1 MIQSKSILW
10 RRIGM
15 LAGVVFYLEGFAYL
29 LLITLDRFLAPAVEA
44 VKGADAAGKRQIQAV
59 SWLVLIILLFYL
71 GAGLT
76 LIFRFGR
83 YFFPRPENERKPS
96 PTAHLDIWA
105 EAGKRLKSSSLDGD
119 AGNSTPDDSQ

>member
-1 MIQSKSILW
+1 VTHSKSILW
-10 RRIGM
+10 RRIGV
-15 LAGVVFYLEGFAYL
+15 LAGVVFYLEGFGYL
-29 LLITLDRFLAPAVEA
+29 LLVVLHRFLAPAVAA

-59 SWLVLIILLFYL
+59 SWLVLMILLFYL

-83 YFFPRPENERKPS
+83 YFFPRPENDRPPS

-105 EAGKRLKSSSLDGD
+105 EAGKRLKSSPTDD
-119 AGNSTPDDSQ
+119 DTGNPTPDDSQ